1 MDKSVSLSV
10 MALLAG
16 CSILLAGEAK
26 SLDQTATLTL
36 AKAGSGRATADRAE
50 SLKRL
55 PAVYYRP
62 APLTL
67 SDPRPFL
74 FSSAFT
80 WVEARP
86 LDFLPTFAAEDP
98 RPLRPDAAPVNTPE
112 DRSTDFLPKFDYAWG
127 EVSFFYGRS
136 TGTGKIDREAKA
148 GSIYGE
154 VGNDKTRISV
164 GASYGEL
171 NDRRR

>member
-10 MALLAG
+10 IALLAG
-16 CSILLAGEAK
+16 CSVLAGEAK

-74 FSSAFT
+74 FSRAFT

-86 LDFLPTFAAEDP
+86 VDFLPTFAAEDP

-136 TGTGKIDREAKA
+136 TGTGKIDRELTA

>member
-10 MALLAG
+10 IALLAG
-16 CSILLAGEAK
+16 CSVLAGEAK

-74 FSSAFT
+74 FSRAFT
-80 WVEARP
+80 WIEARP
-86 LDFLPTFAAEDP
+86 LDFLPTFVAKDP
-98 RPLRPDAAPVNTPE
+98 RPLRSDAAPANIPE
-112 DRSTDFLPKFDYAWG
+112 DRSTDLLSKFDYAWG

-136 TGTGKIDREAKA
+136 TGTGKIDRELTA